1 VLWEVADIVE
11 QISCTENLRPRP
23 EEYDAAACDYQ
34 ADHGLTY
41 SGMCE
46 AMRQYGTLT
55 EIHERAQV
63 IALMRLYGRRWR
75 PLAPGGRRASRAPCE
90 HGVFALGESAT
101 PVRSSAAMSLT
112 GQSRHFQSV
121 GRMTA

>member
-11 QISCTENLRPRP
+11 QIYTIALTENLYPRP
-23 EEYDAAACDYQ
+23 EEFDAAACDYQ

-41 SGMCE
+41 SKMCE

-63 IALMRLYGRRWR
+63 IALMRLYRARWR
-75 PLAPGGRRASRAPCE
+75 PWDPEGRRVRGVPRGSLNERLRNGGRYAVASRKAP
-90 HGVFALGESAT
+90 
-101 PVRSSAAMSLT
+101 
-112 GQSRHFQSV
+112 
-121 GRMTA
+121 